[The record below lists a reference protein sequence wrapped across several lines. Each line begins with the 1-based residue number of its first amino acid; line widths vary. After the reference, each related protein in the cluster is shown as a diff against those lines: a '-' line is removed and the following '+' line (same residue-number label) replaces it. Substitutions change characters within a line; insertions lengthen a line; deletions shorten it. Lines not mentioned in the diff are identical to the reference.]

1 MFKLIGFVNA
11 SWAPLKWVVGFENV
25 GYEWTSNVVYAWLY
39 TFDRGC
45 ESLPPSS
52 SSLSLPS
59 SIFKS
64 LSSHKSLYFASRK
77 RILRKIKVNNIKLL
91 DPRTIL
97 IYDINSKETI
107 FEKREFF
114 KIQKIKRTE
123 EKKLSTI
130 KETLEKAVVK
140 RISKKGSVG
149 VLFSGGIDS
158 LLIIMI
164 LLKLKIPF
172 AAYFAH
178 SKEYG
183 KDKDLV
189 FVKELSKLYK
199 FKLKI
204 ACVDKKDVEKE
215 IPKIVKIIDS
225 ANPIAVG
232 VGLPIYFASR
242 LARKDG
248 IEILFSGLGADELF
262 AGYFKFRESK
272 NISKD
277 TIDLLHKMYRSDLLR
292 DTLITKNLDIQIKF
306 PYLDKDMI
314 TFALSLEDEDKI
326 NKLTNKVILRNLGKT
341 YRLPE
346 KYYLRKKVA
355 AQYGSGFDKVLEKLT
370 KKNKFTNKSEYLNSF
385 LKEKRKKIKLV
396 SLYSGGKDSN
406 LSLWL
411 MQKQGYEVSCLIS
424 VIPENKD
431 SYMYQKP
438 ELEIIKK
445 QAKALDIPLITK
457 HTKGEKEKELLVLK
471 AAIVEAKEKYDI
483 KGVVSGALYSNYQ
496 KERIQRICDE
506 LNLKMFTPLWHK
518 DQREELKE
526 LLDNNFEIM
535 IVKIAGLGLTIKWL
549 GKILNLK
556 DLEEL
561 KKLNKK
567 YGFNVAGEG
576 GEYETIVLNAP
587 NFKKKIKIPKFKKIL
602 ENEFTGHLEF

>member
-39 TFDRGC
+39 TFDCGC

-91 DPRTIL
+91 NPRTIL

-277 TIDLLHKMYRSDLLR
+277 TIDLLHKMYRSDSFKR
-292 DTLITKNLDIQIKF
+292 
-306 PYLDKDMI
+306 Y
-314 TFALSLEDEDKI
+314 
-326 NKLTNKVILRNLGKT
+326 TN
-341 YRLPE
+341 
-346 KYYLRKKVA
+346 
-355 AQYGSGFDKVLEKLT
+355 
-370 KKNKFTNKSEYLNSF
+370 
-385 LKEKRKKIKLV
+385 
-396 SLYSGGKDSN
+396 
-406 LSLWL
+406 
-411 MQKQGYEVSCLIS
+411 
-424 VIPENKD
+424 
-431 SYMYQKP
+431 
-438 ELEIIKK
+438 
-445 QAKALDIPLITK
+445 
-457 HTKGEKEKELLVLK
+457 
-471 AAIVEAKEKYDI
+471 
-483 KGVVSGALYSNYQ
+483 
-496 KERIQRICDE
+496 
-506 LNLKMFTPLWHK
+506 
-518 DQREELKE
+518 
-526 LLDNNFEIM
+526 
-535 IVKIAGLGLTIKWL
+535 
-549 GKILNLK
+549 
-556 DLEEL
+556 
-561 KKLNKK
+561 NKK
-567 YGFNVAGEG
+567 S
-576 GEYETIVLNAP
+576 
-587 NFKKKIKIPKFKKIL
+587 
-602 ENEFTGHLEF
+602 